1 MQSGGESAGFE
12 EGMSPVTG
20 EKGDQEL
27 KNDFLRK
34 TIHRYNELKV
44 PVYPG

>member
-20 EKGDQEL
+20 IVFFECVLG
-27 KNDFLRK
+27 
-34 TIHRYNELKV
+34 
-44 PVYPG
+44 G